1 MNGSREDDDRILGQG
16 VCKVDKMNVLL
27 WQGYEKVVLQ

>member
-1 MNGSREDDDRILGQG
+1 MNGSREDEGRILGQG

-27 WQGYEKVVLQ
+27 LQGNEKVVLQ